1 MSSSSANAIKSRD
14 SATLV
19 ARRARILQDAR
30 MEKVDGRNVSAHGVT
45 SDSGSDATQ
54 RASDSLRFSESINT

>member
-14 SATLV
+14 RATLA

-30 MEKVDGRNVSAHGVT
+30 IEKVDGRKVSAQGAT
-45 SDSGSDATQ
+45 SESGNEATQ
-54 RASDSLRFSESINT
+54 RASDSFKFRESIKT